1 VAVEALCICSAC
13 PPFRPKLIAF
23 GHDGYQSELAC
34 IACFVLIRPIEQ
46 AITFLEL
53 SLCASSCASTFD
65 MALIHGIGRTSQH
78 DEVPYTMLSSILS
91 RDLFSASLRVLRMLR
106 WKTSDGFDPLHLEHP
121 CSRSISATASWYYR
135 LSKHYR
141 KFLNRI
147 SRTEPVKTLTAVD
160 TESDMRKPRIVPAFF
175 IFRVSVASFPQ
186 FRRKA
191 HPRVNARFG
200 K

>member
-1 VAVEALCICSAC
+1 VRLRGPLDPTFCNPSQQKQFSFITKARALVPSVAVEALCICSAC

-78 DEVPYTMLSSILS
+78 DEVPYTMLRSILS
-91 RDLFSASLRVLRMLR
+91 RDLFQLHYVFCECL
-106 WKTSDGFDPLHLEHP
+106 DGK
-121 CSRSISATASWYYR
+121 RQTASTR
-135 LSKHYR
+135 CTLSIPARGRFQRPLRGTIDFQSTIGNSLSEFQGQSLVCIQYVKCQTY
-141 KFLNRI
+141 FRI
-147 SRTEPVKTLTAVD
+147 R
-160 TESDMRKPRIVPAFF
+160 
-175 IFRVSVASFPQ
+175 
-186 FRRKA
+186 
-191 HPRVNARFG
+191 
-200 K
+200 